1 MEIPNNATLN
11 ELKFT
16 MMKYKFALDEI
27 NTKLTILNEEIQ
39 ILHDHNPI
47 EQLKSRLKQPKSIF
61 NKLKRKGLEPTIENA
76 EAHLNDIAGIRITC
90 SFITDIYRI
99 YEMLKNQDDLTILKE
114 KDYIAN
120 PKPNGYKSLHLIV
133 EVPIFLTDRTER
145 VKVEIQIRTIA
156 MDFWASLEHKIY
168 YKFDKEVPDILA
180 NELKSAAETIHF
192 LDDKMKNIKEDMDY
206 FKKIE
211 MKI

>member
-27 NTKLTILNEEIQ
+27 NTKLTILNEEFQ

-47 EQLKSRLKQPKSIF
+47 EHLKSRLKQPKSIF